1 MFNQAG
7 LSLDQAPPISVVFK
21 FFFLGALF
29 GIGLGISLFFY
40 QTSIFDTSTAGAL
53 SVTHLFTLGVM
64 LSFMFGAL
72 FQMLPVIAGIS
83 ITSPSKK
90 SNLLLYPFMFGVI
103 ILILAFNLQYTF
115 LYLLAGTLLAVS
127 LFVIILP
134 IFKKLRQV
142 KNHTASS
149 KGMGIALLSLSLTII
164 FALYLLLFLSGYVE
178 GTYYTHI
185 KISHYSFGLFGWI
198 ALLII
203 SISFQVIEMFYVT
216 PSYPLFVSKYMPL
229 SLFILL
235 FSSSLLGFYLP
246 HIWIFTSMLLAFILS
261 AYALLT
267 LQRLKQKKR
276 PLSDATVWFWR
287 VGLSALLISML
298 CMVLGLFTHLPY
310 VKTFSYI
317 FFASFALSIV
327 FAMFYKIV
335 PFLTWFH
342 LSSQGYFTAPM
353 MHEVIHPK
361 TAKNHLY
368 IHITTIV
375 TYLLSLFVSSF
386 IFLAALFTILS
397 FSWIAYQIIHAWKLY
412 KQTQKTGEKFEMNKM

>member
-1 MFNQAG
+1 MFNQTG

>member
-1 MFNQAG
+1 M
-7 LSLDQAPPISVVFK
+7 
-21 FFFLGALF
+21 
-29 GIGLGISLFFY
+29 
-40 QTSIFDTSTAGAL
+40 
-53 SVTHLFTLGVM
+53 M
-64 LSFMFGAL
+64 LERMR
-72 FQMLPVIAGIS
+72 
-83 ITSPSKK
+83 
-90 SNLLLYPFMFGVI
+90 N
-103 ILILAFNLQYTF
+103 
-115 LYLLAGTLLAVS
+115 
-127 LFVIILP
+127 
-134 IFKKLRQV
+134 KKLRQV

-267 LQRLKQKKR
+267 LLRLKQKKR

-375 TYLLSLFVSSF
+375 TYILSLFVNSF